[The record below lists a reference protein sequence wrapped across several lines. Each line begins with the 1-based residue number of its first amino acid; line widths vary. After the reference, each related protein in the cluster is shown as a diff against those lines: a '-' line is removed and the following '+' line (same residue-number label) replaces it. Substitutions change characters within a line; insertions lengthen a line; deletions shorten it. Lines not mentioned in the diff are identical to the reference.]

1 MAGPGL
7 NKVTLIGNL
16 GADPERRMTQSG
28 QVIAN
33 LRIATSEVWQDRET
47 RERRERTEWH
57 RVVYF
62 GPRAE
67 TILKYTRKGSKLYVE
82 GQLQTRK
89 WQDQSGQDR
98 YTTEIIGRD
107 FVFLDRAEG
116 GGAPRTESDLF
127 SSTESS
133 EPSGSGT
140 TESIDDDFDSDIP
153 W

>member
-16 GADPERRMTQSG
+16 GADPERRMTQNG

-116 GGAPRTESDLF
+116 GAPRTESDPF
-127 SSTESS
+127 SSSES
-133 EPSGSGT
+133 SGSGT
-140 TESIDDDFDSDIP
+140 TESMDDDFDSDIP

>member
-16 GADPERRMTQSG
+16 GADPERRMTQNG

-33 LRIATSEVWQDRET
+33 LRIATSEIWQDRET

-116 GGAPRTESDLF
+116 GAPRTESDPF
-127 SSTESS
+127 SSSES
-133 EPSGSGT
+133 SGSGT
-140 TESIDDDFDSDIP
+140 TESMDDDFDSDIP

>member
-16 GADPERRMTQSG
+16 GADPERRMTQNG
-28 QVIAN
+28 RVIAN
-33 LRIATSEVWQDRET
+33 LRIATSESWMDRET

-57 RVVYF
+57 RVVFF
-62 GPRAE
+62 GPVAE

-98 YTTEIIGRD
+98 YTTEIIGRE
-107 FVFLDRAEG
+107 FVFLDRTE
-116 GGAPRTESDLF
+116 GGAPRTESDPF
-127 SSTESS
+127 SSSES
-133 EPSGSGT
+133 SGSGAK
-140 TESIDDDFDSDIP
+140 ESVDDDFDSDIP